1 MIPQIGG
8 DQPADARGDLFRAI
22 FDAVND
28 AIFVIEPETGALLD
42 VNLRVCDMFGYTYDE
57 ALRQDLG
64 TLSVGL
70 GTCTLEDAQVF
81 MQKAFEG
88 EPQTFDWLAKSKKGR
103 LFWVGMTLRRVQLG
117 GEDRLLLTARDIADR
132 KRAESEQMLR
142 TARAEAQ
149 NEVSLA
155 LVAAGPD
162 YLGAVSLITRHLA
175 SRVGDLCVVR
185 LSGPDGNLRLASMSQ
200 NYLGGDGV
208 LPELGAVAEVPL
220 GQSGEGAVGASGEP
234 LLLTDPTG
242 KEVRPLLGED
252 FHAYA
257 NRYGLHSLVI
267 VAMRSEGRTVGT
279 LAMAKGGGSR
289 TYTLEDQAMLQGLA
303 DRAALTITNAR
314 LYQENLGQA
323 EALRVANADLEQRV
337 AERTLALEAANA
349 RLEQLASQDGLTG
362 LANRRHFDTTLEAE
376 LRRARR
382 NGDPIALIL
391 CDVDFFK
398 RFNDHYGHPAGD
410 ACLQAVAEAMKEVFR
425 RAGELPA
432 RYGGEEFVAIL
443 PGVTLA
449 AALQVAEKFRIAVEG
464 RAVPHEMSD
473 AAPHVTLS
481 LGVVSAPV
489 TPEVDAEWLL
499 TRADQAL
506 YRSKARGRNRVS
518 TLD

>member
-1 MIPQIGG
+1 MIPELGG
-8 DQPADARGDLFRAI
+8 DQPEDARGDLFRAI

-28 AIFVIEPETGALLD
+28 AIFVIDSETGALLD
-42 VNLRVCDMFGYTYDE
+42 VNMRVCDMFGYTYEE
-57 ALRQDLG
+57 ALKQDLG

-81 MQKAFEG
+81 MRKAFEG
-88 EPQTFDWLAKSKKGR
+88 EPQVFDWLAKTKKGR
-103 LFWVGMTLRRVQLG
+103 LFWVGMNLRRAHLG
-117 GEDRLLLTARDIADR
+117 GQDRLLLTARDIADR

-162 YLGAVSLITRHLA
+162 YQGAVELIARHLA
-175 SRVGDLCVVR
+175 SRVGDLCLVR
-185 LSGPDGNLRLASMSQ
+185 LSESDGTLRLASMSQ
-200 NYLGGDGV
+200 NYLGGDAV
-208 LPELGAVAEVPL
+208 LPQLDTIANVPL
-220 GQSGEGAVGASGEP
+220 GQPGEGLVGATGVP
-234 LLLTDPTG
+234 LLISDSTG
-242 KEVRPLLGED
+242 KDVRPLLGDD

-257 NRYGLHSLVI
+257 NRYGIHSLVS

-279 LAMAKGGGSR
+279 LTMAKGGGSR

-303 DRAALTITNAR
+303 DRGALTITNAR
-314 LYQENLGQA
+314 LYQENLRQA
-323 EALRVANADLEQRV
+323 EALRMANADLEQRV
-337 AERTLALEAANA
+337 AERTLELEAANS

-362 LANRRHFDTTLEAE
+362 LANRRHFDITLDAE

-382 NGDPIALIL
+382 NADPVALIL

-410 ACLQAVAEAMKEVFR
+410 ACLQAVAEAMKDVFR

-443 PGVTLA
+443 PGVS
-449 AALQVAEKFRIAVEG
+449 LQSAILVAEKFRIAVEAK
-464 RAVPHEMSD
+464 AVPHEKSE

-481 LGVVSAPV
+481 LGVISAPV
-489 TPEVDAEWLL
+489 TPEVDADWLL

-506 YRSKARGRNRVS
+506 YRSKARGRNQVS